1 MAGKSAEQLLH
12 EFRSSAETDVTM
24 SLLRSQDA
32 LLHLALLAAHLGDGR
47 VVDGDSLTAAID
59 RDLPGLMRSQLV
71 EREDAAVAFP
81 DGDALVSRWTARGWV
96 HRTVDSERRVEQ
108 YQATSGALQA
118 VRQLS
123 NVHRQTSTA
132 TESALSMVMAE
143 IHQIATETNPDP
155 DARRAAIDQQID
167 ALVAQRAALERG
179 EAPTVQTAELVDK
192 VSALLHLIERIPADI
207 ARYGEQMKANTIALI
222 QQSLA
227 DDPAEF
233 AESLQRMFDG
243 HDVIADSP
251 EGLAFRAFATVIG
264 TPSQRAQL
272 ESDIAQIV
280 ERVDGLPAD
289 VRQSLGGFID
299 AMWYR
304 VQEVEQT
311 RGVAFRR
318 MSNFVRGGDIAYYRS
333 MRTRIADAQIL
344 AAAAFKAT
352 HGGRDIGFAVPMS
365 GVDVSSVGRLR
376 VHDGPGERPVPLIE
390 DDGFSIDPAVLV
402 GHESIDWSVLRHA
415 VNSALQRHNGYA
427 TLGEVLELLDEPH
440 VVDVIGL
447 WSLGHRHGAVGGATA
462 HMTVTAGAST
472 GSRAITLPYILFG
485 EPIPDPAAP
494 VARRGSLRAQELLV
508 EEVPGA

>member
-1 MAGKSAEQLLH
+1 VAGKSAEQLFH
-12 EFRSSAETDVTM
+12 EFRSSAEADVTM
-24 SLLRSQDA
+24 SLLRSRDS
-32 LLHLALLAAHLGDGR
+32 LLHLALLAGHLGDGR

-59 RDLPGLMRSQLV
+59 RDLPRLLASYVV
-71 EREDAAVAFP
+71 EGDFP
-81 DGDALVSRWTARGWV
+81 NGDALVSRWTTRGWV
-96 HRTVDSERRVEQ
+96 HRTVEPERRVEQ

-118 VRQLS
+118 VRQMRNL
-123 NVHRQTSTA
+123 HRQTSTA

-143 IHQIATETNPDP
+143 IHQIATEADPDP
-155 DARRAAIDQQID
+155 EARRIAIDQQIEALQEQRD
-167 ALVAQRAALERG
+167 ALDRG
-179 EAPTVQTAELVDK
+179 ELPAVQATDLVDK

-280 ERVDGLPAD
+280 DRVDGLPAEP
-289 VRQSLGGFID
+289 RQSLVGFID

-333 MRTRIADAQIL
+333 MRTRIADTQIL
-344 AAAAFKAT
+344 AAGAFKAI
-352 HGGRDIGFAVPMS
+352 HGGRDIGFAVPIS
-365 GVDVSSVGRLR
+365 GVEAASVGRLR
-376 VHDGPGERPVPLIE
+376 VNDGPGARPVPLAG
-390 DDGFSIDPAVLV
+390 DDGFSIDPAMLV
-402 GHESIDWSVLRHA
+402 GPEAIDWAVLRHA
-415 VNSALQRHNGYA
+415 VNSALEQRNGYA
-427 TLGEVLELLDEPH
+427 TLSEVLQQFAQPH
-440 VVDVIGL
+440 IADVIGL
-447 WSLGHRHGAVGGATA
+447 WSLGYRHGAVSEATQ
-462 HMTVTAGAST
+462 MSVTAEAST
-472 GSRAITLPYILFG
+472 GQREITLPYVLFG
-485 EPIPDPAAP
+485 EQIPDPAAP
-494 VARRGSLRAQELLV
+494 IARRRSLRAQDVLL

>member
-24 SLLRSQDA
+24 SLLRSRDA

-47 VVDGDSLTAAID
+47 VVDGDTLTAAIE
-59 RDLPGLMRSQLV
+59 RDLRRVLASYVV
-71 EREDAAVAFP
+71 EGDDLAFP
-81 DGDALVSRWTARGWV
+81 DADALVSRWTARGWV
-96 HRTVDSERRVEQ
+96 HRTVESERRVEQ

-118 VRQLS
+118 IRQMRNL
-123 NVHRQTSTA
+123 HTQTSTA
-132 TESALSMVMAE
+132 TESALSMVMTE
-143 IHQIATETNPDP
+143 IHQIATEANPDP
-155 DARRAAIDQQID
+155 DARRAALDQQIEALTAQRD
-167 ALVAQRAALERG
+167 ALDRG
-179 EAPTVQTAELVDK
+179 EMPAVPTAELVDK

-207 ARYGEQMKANTIALI
+207 ARYGEQMKSNTIALI

-264 TPSQRAQL
+264 TPSLRAQL

-289 VRQSLGGFID
+289 LRQSLAGFID

-333 MRTRIADAQIL
+333 MRTRIADAQLL
-344 AAAAFKAT
+344 AAGAFKAM
-352 HGGRDIGFAVPMS
+352 HGGRDIGFAVPIS
-365 GVDVSSVGRLR
+365 GVEASSVGRLR
-376 VHDGPGERPVPLIE
+376 VHDGPGARPLPLT
-390 DDGFSIDPAVLV
+390 DDGFSIDPAELI
-402 GHESIDWSVLRHA
+402 GPEAIDWSVLRHA
-415 VNSALQRHNGYA
+415 VNSALEERSGYA
-427 TLGEVLELLDEPH
+427 TLSEVLEQLTHPH
-440 VVDVIGL
+440 IADVIGL
-447 WSLGHRHGAVGGATA
+447 WSLGYRHGAVSEATQ
-462 HMTVTAGAST
+462 MKVTAAGST
-472 GSRAITLPYILFG
+472 RQREITLPYVLFG
-485 EPIPDPAAP
+485 QPIPDPAAP
-494 VARRGSLRAQELLV
+494 TPHRGSLRAQEVLL
-508 EEVPGA
+508 EEIPGA